1 MANIFPRWSNLLP
14 LKIAVCAGF
23 TVAGIALALTYYA
36 TPKTLTVGYQPTQPI
51 PFSHKIHVDQVGLDC
66 RYCHSFVD
74 VSGHSNVPTGNTC
87 WNNPEEKLRPLD
99 QITNLNYKPEQL
111 DRAGFYDGLLKKGIK
126 AEEIAGTIEPGKNAT
141 QLDEILALASG
152 KYGEKV
158 TQLEVGTQLKK
169 HWQVQPP
176 ENCTT
181 CHR

>member
-1 MANIFPRWSNLLP
+1 MEVVKHAEPQSMGWCLE
-14 LKIAVCAGF
+14 
-23 TVAGIALALTYYA
+23 
-36 TPKTLTVGYQPTQPI
+36 
-51 PFSHKIHVDQVGLDC
+51 
-66 RYCHSFVD
+66 CHR
-74 VSGHSNVPTGNTC
+74 
-87 WNNPEEKLRPLD
+87 NPEEKLRPLD

-111 DRAGFYDGLLKKGIK
+111 DRAEFYDGLLKKGIK
-126 AEEIAGTIEPGKNAT
+126 PEEIASSIEPGKKAT